1 MLQVLNGMTLLNIEM
16 FQFVSNQH
24 FNMDIPLAKQKFEML
39 QVLHAMT
46 LLKIEILP
54 SKFYDGH
61 TMSNFLVQ
69 KVERTNRIILSKKTN
84 NFNLYLTGRK
94 YAVCTYINSYYL
106 IAGYL
111 LLFKIIIYM

>member
-1 MLQVLNGMTLLNIEM
+1 MLQVLNGMTLLKIEM
-16 FQFVSNQH
+16 LPLLQTQH

-39 QVLHAMT
+39 PVLHAMT

-69 KVERTNRIILSKKTN
+69 KVERTSTNRILQQHFFIPYS
-84 NFNLYLTGRK
+84 
-94 YAVCTYINSYYL
+94 SP
-106 IAGYL
+106 
-111 LLFKIIIYM
+111 